1 VASRKSTATGSDL
14 RTRLVREATEI
25 LAHSGFA
32 GLTVR
37 RVAEAA
43 GCSTIGIYTH
53 FNDKNGLIEAV
64 LLDAFA
70 DFDVALRDVDAVPVG
85 RAQLVAG
92 AHTYRDWALRN
103 RSRYMVMF
111 TSYAPHFE
119 VSAEASARMAMSL
132 SAHNRR
138 IAAAVEAGDIAM
150 VGDLETTAYHIWAC
164 IHGHVMLDFFFRR
177 DVADEDARRA
187 FDRAHDLILEG
198 LAPARRRRS
207 GTPRS

>member
-1 VASRKSTATGSDL
+1 VTSRKSTATGSEL
-14 RTRLVREATEI
+14 RARLVREATEI

-37 RVAEAA
+37 RVADAA

-53 FNDKNGLIEAV
+53 FTDKNGLIEAV

-70 DFDVALRDVDAVPVG
+70 DFEVALRDVDAVPAG

-92 AHTYRDWALRN
+92 AHTYRDWALTN

-132 SAHNRR
+132 SGHNRR
-138 IAAAVEAGDIAM
+138 IAAAIETGDLAM
-150 VGDLETTAYHIWAC
+150 VDDVETTAYHLWAC

-177 DVADEDARRA
+177 DAADEDARRA
-187 FDRAHDLILEG
+187 FDRAHDLILES
-198 LAPARRRRS
+198 LSPARRR
-207 GTPRS
+207 GTGRTRG

>member
-1 VASRKSTATGSDL
+1 MAPRKSTATGGDL
-14 RTRLVREATEI
+14 RARLVREATEI
-25 LAHSGFA
+25 LAQSGFP

-53 FNDKNGLIEAV
+53 FNDKQGLIEAV

-70 DFDVALRDVDAVPVG
+70 ELEIALRDVDSVPAG
-85 RAQLVAG
+85 RPQLVAG

-119 VSAEASARMAMSL
+119 VSAETSARTVMSL

-138 IAAAVEAGDIAM
+138 IAAAAEVGDI
-150 VGDLETTAYHIWAC
+150 VIEGDLETTAYHIWAC
-164 IHGHVMLDFFFRR
+164 IHGYVMLDFFFRR
-177 DVADEDARRA
+177 DVDDEEARQA
-187 FDRAHDLILEG
+187 FDRAHDLILDS
-198 LAPARRRRS
+198 LSPARRRGARRS
-207 GTPRS
+207 KA